1 MNRNWIRTSLPFAGI
16 VFALMMVMSVS
27 AQADV
32 NPNARLSFPPP
43 VYLLRGEV
51 ELRGSANLPNQ
62 TGYFLSARALNPE
75 TLQPLSPDFL
85 PISALQPSLVID
97 NVLAVWD
104 TTTIEDGVYE
114 LRLTVNVR
122 GSSPVTHDV
131 RPIRIENLLPP
142 FVTAQPTA
150 PAASN
155 APATSGATAVIGVAS
170 ANVRAG
176 DDTLYAVLSPVYRN
190 DRLPILGI
198 STRGSGWYQVQL
210 PDGRI
215 GWIAPSVVS
224 VEGSLS
230 GLPAVQPPPRP
241 ITPTPLPTATPA
253 AQADL
258 VAGIVVLDPAAPT
271 CAQTFT
277 VGLDVANLGTA
288 QTVFSGTVSLT
299 DTRAVD
305 GSVQQTTIGGFPVL
319 VPGQTFR
326 VNMPLTVST
335 WYNEVHRITLTI
347 DPGFQIPETNEG
359 NNVRVVEY
367 TLAKGACP

>member
-16 VFALMMVMSVS
+16 LFALMMVMSVS

-62 TGYFLSARALNPE
+62 TGYFLSARALNPD

-85 PISALQPSLVID
+85 PISALQPSPVID

-122 GSSPVTHDV
+122 GGSPVTHDV

-142 FVTAQPTA
+142 FVTAPPAA
-150 PAASN
+150 PAATN
-155 APATSGATAVIGVAS
+155 APPASGASALVAVSS

-176 DDTLYAVLSPVYRN
+176 DDTIYAVVSPVYRN

-224 VEGSLS
+224 IEGSLS

-241 ITPTPLPTATPA
+241 ITPTPLPTATPV

-299 DTRAVD
+299 DTRAAD